1 MFAGAAGRLAPAFSL
16 AISLIAFNLYS
27 LLMAISYEFC
37 FRCHKSKTRAKIKKW
52 RIRYKIA
59 NLKLLQKFGAFQNLK
74 NRL

>member
-37 FRCHKSKTRAKIKKW
+37 FRCHRSKTRAKIKNW
-52 RIRYKIA
+52 RILCKIITFA
-59 NLKLLQKFGAFQNLK
+59 LLQKFGAFQNLK
-74 NRL
+74 NGL